1 MVTPPLPQPR
11 VSIVMPVRDGGEAFG
26 KALAALA
33 RLSPAPHEIFVVE
46 DGPQRD
52 GCSYPAHVIVVRQPE
67 RRGPAAARNAGARRA
82 TGDVLFF
89 LDADVV
95 AADDAIGRL
104 GPAFSDLAVDAVFGS
119 YDRHPPAP
127 GFVSQFKNLVH
138 HYVHQQAREDAQT
151 FWSGCGA
158 IRRAVFERLGGFDEG
173 FTTPSVEDI
182 ELGMRLRRE
191 GGRIRL
197 LKSLQVT
204 HLKQWTLVS
213 TIRTDVLSRAVPWTR
228 LLLAEP
234 ALPND
239 LNVSRRARAA
249 AVLTGLMAGALSIA
263 PLAPPALPLAA
274 ALAAALIALDWPLWR
289 FFAAERGWWF
299 ALRAIPMQWLYYLY
313 SSAAFLWVAI
323 TERGASRTRI
333 RTNPGHLT

>member
-1 MVTPPLPQPR
+1 
-11 VSIVMPVRDGGEAFG
+11 VSIVIPVRDGGEAFG
-26 KALAALA
+26 QALAALA
-33 RLSPAPHEIFVVE
+33 RLSPPPHETIVVE

-52 GCSYPAHVIVVRQPE
+52 GRSYPADVTVVRQPE
-67 RRGPAAARNAGARRA
+67 PRGPAAARNAGARRA

-95 AADDAIGRL
+95 AAVDAVGRL
-104 GPAFSDLAVDAVFGS
+104 GPAFSDPGVDAVFGS
-119 YDRHPPAP
+119 YDRHPSAP

-138 HYVHQQAREDAQT
+138 HYVHQHAREDAQT

-158 IRRAVFERLGGFDEG
+158 IRRAVFERLGGFDEH
-173 FTTPSVEDI
+173 FSTPSVEDI
-182 ELGMRLRRE
+182 ELGMRLRRD

-204 HLKQWTLVS
+204 HLKRWTLAS

-239 LNVSRRARAA
+239 LNISRRARAA
-249 AVLTGLMAGALSIA
+249 ALLAGLMAGALTLA
-263 PLAPPALPLAA
+263 PLAPQALMLAA
-274 ALAAALIALDWPLWR
+274 ALAPALVALDWPLWR

-299 ALRAIPMQWLYYLY
+299 ALRAMPMQWLYYLY
-313 SSAAFLWVAI
+313 SSAAFLWVVI
-323 TERGASRTRI
+323 TERGASRTRV
-333 RTNPGHLT
+333 RTNPGT